1 MLERRAMLTGTNTSV
16 DNTPGE
22 ALHEPLPIVSG
33 LGAGLET
40 FDSADAYADWL
51 VGQAVER
58 WHHLFEQPAYGWDWW
73 WDEPYLRDGIQPL
86 EGEMVAFADNIAVTT
101 RDDAL
106 LDNAAGALV
115 TMSDGMSDSS
125 STNSQIAG
133 VDEADLVEIA
143 GDTLY
148 SLAHGRLSIVR
159 GFAEVTPELVSQ
171 VSVTENG
178 QTAGMYLFGD
188 RLTIV
193 SRDARPTIASRTS
206 RGFPSIFPPVLSRS
220 QTTVTVL
227 NVSDPTAVS
236 VVARTT
242 IDGALISS
250 RMVDGQLRLVL
261 DHRLNLPRPE
271 IIRNERV
278 DEPVVMP
285 VVLEPEHKITIGL
298 VPGDRLINTGWW
310 PGIPQPY
317 GVYETTEVYSARIRQ
332 QVVDSMTPQF
342 YQFNQ
347 NGNPLDVEILV
358 SPTAI
363 DIPEPGRFE
372 GLTTIT
378 AFDVTTDQPQPVA
391 TVGVF
396 TRGEVNVF
404 ATTSELYLF
413 DGHYESTD
421 AAVGLFNWGSL
432 TDVMKINFSSET
444 PEVQPTVTL
453 TAQGTFPGRVLNQF
467 AADEQDGFL
476 RVVTETPG
484 QGTGV
489 LVLEQ
494 QGESLVEVGSLGG
507 LAPQEDLYS
516 VRFVGSRAYFVTFQR
531 TDPLFVVDLSSP
543 TDPTLLGE
551 LHVPGFSDH
560 IQPLDEHHLLTIG
573 RDADELT
580 GFFKGMQ
587 VSIFDV
593 TDPTSPSLL
602 HRHSLA
608 GGRETS
614 TPITGSRWRRGD
626 GDHLAL
632 GFFPDQGVVTIPV
645 QTDGRFDQEPPIQSP
660 IIIDDPFISFP
671 PSLLLPEESEARPL
685 SGRPARLPLWKPPT
699 QHLEVLSFD
708 ITGGISSL
716 GVIDHD
722 TNVDRAVQI
731 AGNLVGVSASEVT
744 IHDFNDPTTTL
755 GSVRLDDASI
765 QPMHELPST
774 ALQPLPALEMLLERA
789 VAGLP
794 VHEAWNAKAVETV
807 DGQTVVYAEHASGA
821 VHRLTGQRRFSED
834 GWAAFGFD
842 GIRNAESELLA
853 RDARGSAFGPSEV
866 VAIQSLLSDTV
877 LDRLNMFRDDEGRAV
892 RRGSIFAEFVNSSDP
907 S

>member
-1 MLERRAMLTGTNTSV
+1 MLEQRAMLTGTNTSV

-22 ALHEPLPIVSG
+22 ALHEPLPIVSE

-58 WHHLFEQPAYGWDWW
+58 WHHLLGQPAYGWDWW
-73 WDEPYLRDGIQPL
+73 WDEAYLRDEIQL
-86 EGEMVAFADNIAVTT
+86 LGGVAEVAVSPS
-101 RDDAL
+101 
-106 LDNAAGALV
+106 N
-115 TMSDGMSDSS
+115 GMPETS
-125 STNSQIAG
+125 STNTQIAG

-193 SRDARPTIASRTS
+193 SRDAQPTIASRTS
-206 RGFPSIFPPVLSRS
+206 RGLPSIFPPVFSQS

-236 VVARTT
+236 VVTRTT

-261 DHRLNLPRPE
+261 DHRLDLPRPE
-271 IIRNERV
+271 IIRNERA

-285 VVLEPEHKITIGL
+285 VVPEPEHKITIGL

-332 QVVDSMTPQF
+332 QVVDSMTPQV
-342 YQFNQ
+342 YQFDQ

-363 DIPEPGRFE
+363 DIPEPGRVE

-413 DGHYESTD
+413 DGHFESTD
-421 AAVGLFNWGSL
+421 TAVGLFTWGPL
-432 TDVMKINFSSET
+432 TDVMKINFGSQT
-444 PEVQPTVTL
+444 PEAQPTVTL

-484 QGTGV
+484 QGSGV
-489 LVLEQ
+489 VVLEQ

-531 TDPLFVVDLSSP
+531 TDPLFVVDFSSS

-602 HRHSLA
+602 HRHSLT

-614 TPITGSRWRRGD
+614 TPITGNRWRRGD

-632 GFFPDQGVVTIPV
+632 GFFPDQGVITIPV
-645 QTDGRFDQEPPIQSP
+645 QTDGRFDREPPIQLPS
-660 IIIDDPFISFP
+660 IIDDPIVGFP
-671 PSLLLPEESEARPL
+671 PSFPLPEESEARPL
-685 SGRPARLPLWKPPT
+685 LGRPARLPIWKPPT

-731 AGNLVGVSASEVT
+731 AGHLVGVSASEVT

-807 DGQTVVYAEHASGA
+807 DGQTVVYAEHTSGA

-842 GIRNAESELLA
+842 GIRNAENELLA

-892 RRGSIFAEFVNSSDP
+892 RRGSLFAQFVNSSDP

>member
-1 MLERRAMLTGTNTSV
+1 M
-16 DNTPGE
+16 
-22 ALHEPLPIVSG
+22 
-33 LGAGLET
+33 
-40 FDSADAYADWL
+40 
-51 VGQAVER
+51 
-58 WHHLFEQPAYGWDWW
+58 
-73 WDEPYLRDGIQPL
+73 
-86 EGEMVAFADNIAVTT
+86 
-101 RDDAL
+101 
-106 LDNAAGALV
+106 
-115 TMSDGMSDSS
+115 
-125 STNSQIAG
+125 
-133 VDEADLVEIA
+133 VEIA

-193 SRDARPTIASRTS
+193 SRDAPPTIASRTS
-206 RGFPSIFPPVLSRS
+206 RGLPSVFPPVFSQS

-242 IDGALISS
+242 IDGALVSS

-261 DHRLNLPRPE
+261 DHRLDLPRPE

-285 VVLEPEHKITIGL
+285 VVPEPEHEITIGL

-317 GVYETTEVYSARIRQ
+317 GVYETAEVYSARIRQ
-332 QVVDSMTPQF
+332 QVVDSMTPQV
-342 YQFNQ
+342 YQFDQ

-363 DIPEPGRFE
+363 DIPEPGRVE

-421 AAVGLFNWGSL
+421 AAVGLFTWGPL
-432 TDVMKINFSSET
+432 TDVMKINFGSQT

-484 QGTGV
+484 QGSGV
-489 LVLEQ
+489 VVLEQ

-573 RDADELT
+573 RDADEST
-580 GFFKGMQ
+580 GRFKGMQ

-602 HRHSLA
+602 HRHSLT

-614 TPITGSRWRRGD
+614 TPITGNRWRRGD

-632 GFFPDQGVVTIPV
+632 GFFPDQGVITIPV
-645 QTDGRFDQEPPIQSP
+645 KTDGRFDREPPIQLP
-660 IIIDDPFISFP
+660 IIIDDPIVGLPPSFP
-671 PSLLLPEESEARPL
+671 LPEESEARPL
-685 SGRPARLPLWKPPT
+685 SGRPALLPLWKPPT

-716 GVIDHD
+716 GMIDHD
-722 TNVDRAVQI
+722 MNVDRAVQI
-731 AGNLVGVSASEVT
+731 AGHLVGVSASEVT

-821 VHRLTGQRRFSED
+821 IHRLTGQRRFSED

-892 RRGSIFAEFVNSSDP
+892 RRGSIFAQFVNSSDP